1 MEKESATAR
10 IRVLSVH
17 VNMNMMGKVIWFICE
32 SAMIKGCPPWPP
44 AEPGGYH
51 TRGLPHPAP
60 GGKPA
65 HAHIARVMLRA
76 IALLRQEVKQNPS
89 PVLGS
94 ISGPTTHAGRKNR
107 THNPRLCVHQGPQ
120 PTLKVSQNQI
130 HNPLKAGLN

>member
-1 MEKESATAR
+1 M
-10 IRVLSVH
+10 
-17 VNMNMMGKVIWFICE
+17 
-32 SAMIKGCPPWPP
+32 PPYRPP

-65 HAHIARVMLRA
+65 NALAHIARVMLRT

-94 ISGPTTHAGRKNR
+94 T
-107 THNPRLCVHQGPQ
+107 VYQGPQ
-120 PTLKVSQNQI
+120 PTLGGEIELKTHACVYTRD
-130 HNPLKAGLN
+130 HNPR